1 MLTGLSLLFVG
12 AVLFIN
18 GLWMLGRIADREII
32 FINLFAGIVTGA
44 VAFKTA
50 FGLGASLVEVRMGAL
65 TLMFTATYM
74 WVAVNRILELDGRGL
89 GWFSLLVA
97 MTVAPVMVQEW
108 SAASSV
114 LGAWLAISWGIWTVL
129 WAMNFA
135 HLTLGWR
142 IERAT
147 GRVTLLSGIFTGW
160 GPAML
165 LLNGG

>member
-50 FGLGASLVEVRMGAL
+50 FEVGASLVEVRMGAL
-65 TLMFTATYM
+65 TLMFTATYL

-97 MTVAPVMVQEW
+97 MTVVPVMVQEW
-108 SAASSV
+108 SAASSALEV
-114 LGAWLAISWGIWTVL
+114 WLAITWGIWAVL
-129 WAMNFA
+129 WAMYFA
-135 HLTLGWR
+135 LLTLGWR

-147 GRVTLLSGIFTGW
+147 GWVTLLSGVFTGW
-160 GPAML
+160 VPAML